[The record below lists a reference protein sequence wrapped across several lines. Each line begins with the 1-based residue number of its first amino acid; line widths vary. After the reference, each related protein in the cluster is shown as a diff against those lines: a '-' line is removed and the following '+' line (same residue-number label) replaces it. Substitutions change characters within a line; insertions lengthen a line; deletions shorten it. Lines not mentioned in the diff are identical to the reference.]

1 MVERSSRNEDQVFDG
16 AKPNARNKNKRFGF
30 ETNKTLRRVG
40 QQVRSEKDMYREIGG
55 NRCLDEVRTAITD
68 RHHA

>member
-1 MVERSSRNEDQVFDG
+1 MVERSSKDNEQVFDG
-16 AKPNARNKNKRFGF
+16 AKPNTRKKKKRFGF

-40 QQVRSEKDMYREIGG
+40 QQAASEKDMYRYYGG
-55 NRCLDEVRTAITD
+55 NNCLDEVRTAITD